1 MLSLLNCLAAFVL
14 LQGARVCD
22 MAERFGA
29 KVVNLESG
37 LGQSF
42 SLATLTAAV
51 EEHKPAVLFL
61 VQGESST
68 GVHQSLA
75 GVGE

>member
-1 MLSLLNCLAAFVL
+1 M
-14 LQGARVCD
+14 QGTRVCD

-29 KVVNLESG
+29 EVVNLQTPAG
-37 LGQSF
+37 TSF
-42 SLATLTAAV
+42 SLEALTSAI
-51 EEHKPAVLFL
+51 EEHKPALLFL
-61 VQGESST
+61 CQGESST